1 MSNETAIQRILALR
15 ERYLREGKAASVAE
29 CEARLAILGAVFDR
43 TAPAKREPEQVEVA
57 AIEPQAERAVRKRAP
72 KRSV

>member
-1 MSNETAIQRILALR
+1 MTNETAIQRLLALR
-15 ERYLREGKAASVAE
+15 ERYLRDGNAALVADA
-29 CEARLAILGAVFDR
+29 EARLAMLGAVFDR
-43 TAPAKREPEQVEVA
+43 TAHAKREPEPTEVA